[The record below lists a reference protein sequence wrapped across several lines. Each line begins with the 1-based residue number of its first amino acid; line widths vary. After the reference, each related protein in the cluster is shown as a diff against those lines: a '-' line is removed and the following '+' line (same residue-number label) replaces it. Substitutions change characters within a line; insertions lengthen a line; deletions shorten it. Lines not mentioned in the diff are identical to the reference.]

1 MNCVCEA
8 GRTLTRKGVATD
20 TADLKNADGT
30 ANTECLACITGKTST
45 PNADNTHRC
54 TACPAGK
61 MSSAGATT
69 NKNTIALLK
78 QGAAGANSGA
88 CANDCP
94 VGTHGIEHIVFGSFA
109 NTEADFCAVCP
120 TGTFNPTAGQP
131 HKSDCNGCGAGAFN
145 KFGLTQGVAAAHDA
159 WTDVCEWE
167 CGQVLLASADALLGS
182 ATADDAG
189 ANTGNDLANACTL
202 KTNEAITAAQIT
214 AANGVAGATS
224 AGTGLALKYS
234 SSTAA
239 VTSITVTNAGSGYK
253 VGNTLTIAGI
263 AGRAHPLI
271 LTLVADDF
279 IAGYGL
285 RVNNG
290 IWSNTAKGTSATDW
304 SGVTAGLTEDTAGFG
319 TYAAMT
325 GQFNQCVTAAT
336 CKTKGLFADPIT
348 KTCVAA
354 CPSGLRADP
363 NNLCVLAAC
372 AANQRSVS
380 SATAATTGEDGVYV
394 PAVVSF
400 SCVACDAGKTSV
412 AYHNYHGA
420 AGNAASATLNAALL
434 IKAPSDATAQAVWAA
449 TRYASSHCVEV
460 SFYAGR
466 VVGLWGLRVE

>member
-1 MNCVCEA
+1 M
-8 GRTLTRKGVATD
+8 TRKAYSGTPAVAGTD
-20 TADLKNADGT
+20 DLANADGT

-290 IWSNTAKGTSATDW
+290 IWSNTAKGTSAKDW
-304 SGVTAGLTEDTAGFG
+304 SGVSAGLTEDTADFG
-319 TYAAMT
+319 TYAAKT
-325 GQFNQCVTAAT
+325 GQFNQCVLAAT
-336 CKTKGLFADPIT
+336 CKAKKLLADPMT
-348 KTCVAA
+348 KTCVAT
-354 CPSGLRADP
+354 CPSGLKADG
-363 NNLCVLAAC
+363 LSQFCVLAKC
-372 AANQRSVS
+372 AANERSVS
-380 SATAATTGEDGVYV
+380 TVVSAEVKNTGAEDAAQFV
-394 PAVVSF
+394 PAKVTF
-400 SCVACDAGKTSV
+400 TCEKCKAGKTADA
-412 AYHNYHGA
+412 AYNYH
-420 AGNAASATLNAALL
+420 
-434 IKAPSDATAQAVWAA
+434 SDAVGTIAFAVNLMNTQDDAILKGLPSSTVVKNVFAA
-449 TRYASSHCVEV
+449 ARYTSTNCLEV
-460 SFYAGR
+460 S
-466 VVGLWGLRVE
+466 E